1 MAGDLFGENQDD
13 ALQFNWKDSTYRF
26 TEPVRYFKSNDPYY
40 WEVDNIPVKQLE
52 ENILWLKDQLAT
64 FEVSG
69 IHREHFSELKPYAAG
84 GTSVKIKPGK
94 FLGRV
99 NDAYQ
104 KGIVTLQK
112 TAFESLDNGD
122 RRLQFGLSTTV
133 LKSIAGDILDFP
145 LYNNGLFENLQHHDV
160 GRFGSPSLAFRSLLP
175 DDNIINYLPKN
186 RLAKFRQGF
195 TSNNISERLNQ
206 QAVEFTRRW
215 GGVVR
220 TSLVNVP
227 EDLEIDVPLFSS
239 KDYANHTDT
248 TPSVRFDL
256 LFIYT
261 HPVDA
266 PSTAIVRPDGDGP
279 TIITKPRLGIV
290 KGAGVVNLLGRGAYT
305 GYDSAEDANFFDS
318 AEFSQDLANES
329 SYFDHE
335 SSIDGSSGKYQ
346 IMSTM
351 SDQLQQST
359 GLKGFY
365 GNFPSPDDLM
375 NLTPLLQEDIENS
388 NLALLG
394 QSVLP
399 VAYIVVKKGAT
410 QITNN
415 DIIDIRPFFRTAE
428 LSYNER
434 AGIAGAFPP
443 LSFANPAVGKTE
455 MLEAIT
461 KAVTHVKDYVN
472 EVAGVG
478 EDNTDVDGS
487 GTIINTNVG
496 FPISTGT
503 ILGGLKY
510 GVEGALVGND
520 MRNGNQPTSD
530 NYVRDLLIN
539 KHGYVGLEGTEYL
552 PLHAGWEIAPWCTDP
567 ETGGGVPGTMR
578 NDRIWQSYGRTY
590 RHIADT
596 GNPLVD
602 AYVDLITAAP
612 VNGAFTN
619 GLQNIG
625 NGAHRQTGFA
635 RTNFLRKTITLTN
648 VPASV
653 VDYAV
658 KARFSNC
665 TIISPFRRAAQ
676 SDNID
681 PHSRYNNDYRDD
693 FNYTQGDIVVEKGP
707 FGGGEITFTIFV
719 LLPSFGTV
727 GYSDAL
733 PLLCPGVNNNDRANT
748 RGSSVA
754 VYTKSE
760 SEKLI
765 THSGSNVPYRY
776 GNFTTTTTAN
786 TSTTTLTNYQD
797 YDDAGRTIKTAPRP
811 WIVTYPTVEFEVT
824 GYTST
829 GSYMYT
835 PATQVFN

>member
-1 MAGDLFGENQDD
+1 MMAGDLFGENQDD

-69 IHREHFSELKPYAAG
+69 IHRQHFSELKPYAAG

-104 KGIVTLQK
+104 KGIVSLQK

-133 LKSIAGDILDFP
+133 LKSIAGDILNFP
-145 LYNNGLFENLQHHDV
+145 LYNNGLYENLQHHDV
-160 GRFGSPSLAFRSLLP
+160 GRFGSPSLAFRNLVP
-175 DDNIINYLPKN
+175 DDDIINYLPKN
-186 RLAKFRQGF
+186 RLAKWKQGF
-195 TSNNISERLNQ
+195 TSTNTLERLNQ

-220 TSLVNVP
+220 TSLVNVA
-227 EDLEIDVPLFSS
+227 EELEVDVPLFSS

-248 TPSVRFDL
+248 SPSVRFDL

-266 PSTAIVRPDGDGP
+266 PSTAIVRPDGEGP

-290 KGAGVVNLLGRGAYT
+290 KGAGVVNLIGRGSYT

-318 AEFSQDLANES
+318 AEFSQDLANGS
-329 SYFDHE
+329 SYFDHQ

-375 NLTPLLQEDIENS
+375 NLTPLLQEDIENN
-388 NLALLG
+388 NLVLLG

-434 AGIAGAFPP
+434 AGIAAAFPP

-461 KAVTHVKDYVN
+461 KAVAYVKDYVDG
-472 EVAGVG
+472 ATAPIGG
-478 EDNTDVDGS
+478 DTDVDTS
-487 GTIINTNVG
+487 GTVITPNLG

-510 GVEGALVGND
+510 GVEGALVAND
-520 MRNGNQPTSD
+520 MAAGNQPTSD
-530 NYVRDLLIN
+530 NYVRDLLVN
-539 KHGYVGLEGTEYL
+539 KYGYVGLQGTEYL
-552 PLHAGWEIAPWCTDP
+552 PLHAGWEVAPWCIDP
-567 ETGGGVPGTMR
+567 ATGGSPAGSLR
-578 NDRIWQSYGRTY
+578 NDRVWCSFGDSRSIPS
-590 RHIADT
+590 T
-596 GNPLVD
+596 GNALVD
-602 AYVDLITAAP
+602 AYVELITSAP
-612 VNGAFTN
+612 VNGAFSTVLTKITN
-619 GLQNIG
+619 VPQIW
-625 NGAHRQTGFA
+625 RSSGFT
-635 RTNFLRKTITLTN
+635 RTNFLKKTITIDN

-653 VDYAV
+653 VDYSV
-658 KARFSNC
+658 KTRFSNC
-665 TIISPFRRAAQ
+665 TVISPLRRGIQ
-676 SDNID
+676 SDNMN
-681 PHSRYNNDYRDD
+681 PHYLVGDFRDD
-693 FNYTQGDIVVEKGP
+693 LNYTQGDIIVEKGSIT
-707 FGGGEITFTIFV
+707 GNKITFTIFV
-719 LLPSFGTV
+719 LLPSFGSE
-727 GYSDAL
+727 GSGL
-733 PLLCPGVNNNDRANT
+733 KLLSPGASNTDRST
-748 RGSSVA
+748 DKGSSVA
-754 VYTKSE
+754 VYTKSD
-760 SEKLI
+760 SENLYNYTDTDKV
-765 THSGSNVPYRY
+765 SWNFGSNSTST
-776 GNFTTTTTAN
+776 NN
-786 TSTTTLTNYQD
+786 NSSTTTNQSYKT
-797 YDDAGRTIKTAPRP
+797 YDDEGRGIKTSRRP

-829 GSYMYT
+829 GSYIYE